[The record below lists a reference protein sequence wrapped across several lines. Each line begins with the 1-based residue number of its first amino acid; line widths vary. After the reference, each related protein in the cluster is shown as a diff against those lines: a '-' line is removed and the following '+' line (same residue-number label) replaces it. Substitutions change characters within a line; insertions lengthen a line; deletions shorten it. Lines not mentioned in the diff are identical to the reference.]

1 MGGLVAGSDSKM
13 VVDLK
18 IPFFL
23 SVLEFSPN
31 QDQDMLFEV
40 VEVSLWFVKLQL
52 LLNFIFFQTE

>member
-23 SVLEFSPN
+23 SGFGVFT
-31 QDQDMLFEV
+31 QFEV